1 MLTRQVPCTGR
12 PDPTGLVPGTSPVS
26 FRPGQDGTGH
36 LRAPQGRPL
45 GRLLRRPTW
54 LVATGPVPGTGP
66 GRPSRV
72 H

>member
-45 GRLLRRPTW
+45 GRLLRRPT
-54 LVATGPVPGTGP
+54 
-66 GRPSRV
+66 
-72 H
+72 